1 MNEVIRY
8 SSFVCLIILN
18 QILLATNLWPI
29 SPDLFLVHT
38 LIYTTFVKKI
48 PNIYLFIFMGFL
60 IDLFFSNTSIPYTIT
75 YFLVGLYLNFSN
87 LKWIQRSLLEQL
99 ILIISISFCC
109 ICYYKLLFGS
119 FFYVNNFSDEM
130 GIRIFINPFL
140 NSMIWVL
147 IFINQRHKWL
157 KNI

>member
-8 SSFVCLIILN
+8 SSFACLIILN

-38 LIYTTFVKKI
+38 LIYTTFVNKI

-60 IDLFFSNTSIPYTIT
+60 IDLFFSNTSVPYTIT
-75 YFLVGLYLNFSN
+75 YFLVGLYLNFSS

-99 ILIISISFCC
+99 IFIISISFCLN
-109 ICYYKLLFGS
+109 ILL
-119 FFYVNNFSDEM
+119 FYVNDFSDEM
-130 GIRIFINPFL
+130 SKRIFINPFL